1 MVLQEREQKLK
12 LKFQLIRKKMSN
24 DKIKII
30 IADDHAIVR
39 EGLKQIVAE
48 EKDMLV
54 CGEAEDAAT
63 LMELLKKEKWSIVIL
78 DINMPGKSGL
88 EALKDIKQFYPELPV
103 LILSMFSEDQYGLR
117 AIKAGASGYLKKV
130 SAPTELVVAIRKI
143 VSGRKYINSSL
154 AEKLAESLG
163 TEKNNFL
170 HDKLSDREYQIMCNI
185 ALGKSAEEIAVELS
199 LSINTIYTYRNRIL
213 EKMSMKSNVEL
224 TQYAI
229 QNKLIEI

>member
-1 MVLQEREQKLK
+1 MNNE
-12 LKFQLIRKKMSN
+12 
-24 DKIKII
+24 KIKIV

-48 EKDMLV
+48 EIDMQV
-54 CGEAEDAAT
+54 CGEAEDASS
-63 LMELLKKEKWSIVIL
+63 LMDLLKKEKWSIVVL

-88 EALKDIKQFYPELPV
+88 EALKDIKLLYPDLPV

-130 SAPTELVVAIRKI
+130 SATTELVVAIRKI
-143 VSGRKYINSSL
+143 VSGRKYINPVL
-154 AEKLAESLG
+154 AEKLAENFGNENNNSLH
-163 TEKNNFL
+163 E
-170 HDKLSDREYQIMCNI
+170 KLSDREYQIMCNI
-185 ALGKSAEEIAVELS
+185 ALGKSAEEIAEELS

>member
-1 MVLQEREQKLK
+1 
-12 LKFQLIRKKMSN
+12 MSSPF
-24 DKIKII
+24 IKIL

-48 EKDMLV
+48 EKDMQV
-54 CGEAEDAAT
+54 CGEAGNAST
-63 LMELLKKEKWSIVIL
+63 LMSLLEKEKWSVVVL

-88 EALKDIKQFYPELPV
+88 EALKDIKLLYPDLPV

-130 SAPTELVVAIRKI
+130 SAPTELVVALRKI
-143 VSGRKYINSSL
+143 VQGKKYINSSL
-154 AEKLAESLG
+154 AEKLAESISNDQQNIMH
-163 TEKNNFL
+163 E
-170 HDKLSDREYQIMCNI
+170 KLSDREYQIMCNI
-185 ALGKSAEEIAVELS
+185 ALGKSAEEIAQELS

-213 EKMSMKSNVEL
+213 DKMSMKSNVEL
-224 TQYAI
+224 TQYVL

>member
-1 MVLQEREQKLK
+1 MKE
-12 LKFQLIRKKMSN
+12 KMTT
-24 DKIKII
+24 DKIKIL

-48 EKDMLV
+48 EKDIV
-54 CGEAEDAAT
+54 VAGEAENSSK
-63 LMELLKKEKWSIVIL
+63 LMVLLEKENWNLVVL

-88 EALKDIKQFYPELPV
+88 EALKDIKQLYPDLPV

-130 SAPTELVVAIRKI
+130 SAPTELVSAIRKI
-143 VSGRKYINSSL
+143 VSGGKYINPAL
-154 AEKLAESLG
+154 AEKLAERFG
-163 TEKNNFL
+163 TDDRELL

-185 ALGKSAEEIAVELS
+185 ALGKTAEEIAQELS
-199 LSINTIYTYRNRIL
+199 ISINTVYTYRNRIL

-224 TQYAI
+224 TQYVL
-229 QNKLIEI
+229 QNKLVEL

>member
-1 MVLQEREQKLK
+1 MKE
-12 LKFQLIRKKMSN
+12 KMTT
-24 DKIKII
+24 DKIKIL

-48 EKDMLV
+48 EKDIV
-54 CGEAEDAAT
+54 VAGEAENSSK
-63 LMELLKKEKWSIVIL
+63 LMELLEKENWNLVVL

-88 EALKDIKQFYPELPV
+88 EALKDIKQLYPDLPV

-130 SAPTELVVAIRKI
+130 SAPTELVSAIRKI
-143 VSGRKYINSSL
+143 VSGGKYINPAL
-154 AEKLAESLG
+154 AEKLAERFG
-163 TEKNNFL
+163 TDDKELL

-185 ALGKSAEEIAVELS
+185 ALGKTAEEIAQDLS
-199 LSINTIYTYRNRIL
+199 ISINTVYTYRNRIL

-224 TQYAI
+224 TQYVL
-229 QNKLIEI
+229 QNKLVEL

>member
-1 MVLQEREQKLK
+1 M
-12 LKFQLIRKKMSN
+12 N
-24 DKIKII
+24 DNKIKII

-54 CGEAEDAAT
+54 CGEAENASD
-63 LMELLKKEKWSIVIL
+63 LMELLNKEQWSIVVL

-88 EALKDIKQFYPELPV
+88 EALKDIKQIYPNLPV

-130 SAPTELVVAIRKI
+130 SAPTELVIAIRKI
-143 VSGRKYINSSL
+143 VSGRKYINNSL
-154 AEKLAESLG
+154 AEKLAENLG
-163 TEKNNFL
+163 NGNNIFL

-185 ALGKSAEEIAVELS
+185 ALGKSAEEIAEELS
-199 LSINTIYTYRNRIL
+199 LSINTIYTYRNRIF

-224 TQYAI
+224 TQYAV
-229 QNKLIEI
+229 QNKLIEV

>member
-1 MVLQEREQKLK
+1 MDA
-12 LKFQLIRKKMSN
+12 
-24 DKIKII
+24 DKIKIL

-48 EKDMLV
+48 EKDILV
-54 CGEAEDAAT
+54 AGEAENSSK
-63 LMELLKKEKWSIVIL
+63 LMELLEKEKWNLVVL

-88 EALKDIKQFYPELPV
+88 EALKDIKQLYPDLPV

-130 SAPTELVVAIRKI
+130 SAPTELVTAIRKI
-143 VSGRKYINSSL
+143 VSGGKYINQSL
-154 AEKLAESLG
+154 AEKLAEKFENTKKEL
-163 TEKNNFL
+163 L
-170 HDKLSDREYQIMCNI
+170 HEKLSDREYQIMCNI
-185 ALGKSAEEIAVELS
+185 ALGKSAEEIAQELS
-199 LSINTIYTYRNRIL
+199 ISINTVYSYRNRIL
-213 EKMSMKSNVEL
+213 EKMSLRSNVEL

>member
-1 MVLQEREQKLK
+1 M
-12 LKFQLIRKKMSN
+12 N
-24 DKIKII
+24 DNKIKII

-54 CGEAEDAAT
+54 CGEAEDAVS
-63 LMELLKKEKWSIVIL
+63 LMELLKKEKWSIVVL

-88 EALKDIKQFYPELPV
+88 ETLKDIKQFYPELPV

-130 SAPTELVVAIRKI
+130 SAPTELVIDIRKI

-154 AEKLAESLG
+154 SEKLAESLG
-163 TEKNNFL
+163 NEKNNFL
-170 HDKLSDREYQIMCNI
+170 HDKLSDREYQIMCSI
-185 ALGKSAEEIAVELS
+185 ALGKSAEEIAAELS
-199 LSINTIYTYRNRIL
+199 LSINTIYTYRNRIF

-224 TQYAI
+224 TQYAV

>member
-1 MVLQEREQKLK
+1 M
-12 LKFQLIRKKMSN
+12 N
-24 DKIKII
+24 NKIKIL

-48 EKDMLV
+48 EKDMIV
-54 CGEAEDAAT
+54 SGEAENASS
-63 LMELLKKEKWSIVIL
+63 LMSLLEKDNWSIVVL

-88 EALKDIKQFYPELPV
+88 EALKDIKHLYPDLPV

-130 SAPTELVVAIRKI
+130 SAPTELVTAIRKI
-143 VSGRKYINSSL
+143 VSGRKYINPDL
-154 AEKLAESLG
+154 AEKLAENLG
-163 TEKNNFL
+163 SENQNNL
-170 HDKLSDREYQIMCNI
+170 HEKLSDREYQIMCNI
-185 ALGKSAEEIAVELS
+185 ALGKTAEEIAEDLS

-224 TQYAI
+224 TQYAL
-229 QNKLIEI
+229 QNRLIEI

>member
-1 MVLQEREQKLK
+1 MAAE
-12 LKFQLIRKKMSN
+12 
-24 DKIKII
+24 KIKIL

-48 EKDMLV
+48 EKDILV
-54 CGEAEDAAT
+54 AGEAENSSK
-63 LMELLKKEKWSIVIL
+63 LMELLEKENWSLIVL

-88 EALKDIKQFYPELPV
+88 EALKDIKQLYPDLPV

-130 SAPTELVVAIRKI
+130 SAPTELVTAIRKI
-143 VSGRKYINSSL
+143 VSGGKYINQSL
-154 AEKLAESLG
+154 AEKLAEKFESTKKELMH
-163 TEKNNFL
+163 E
-170 HDKLSDREYQIMCNI
+170 KLSDREYQIMCNI
-185 ALGKSAEEIAVELS
+185 ALGKTAEEIAQELS
-199 LSINTIYTYRNRIL
+199 LSINTVYSYRNRIL
-213 EKMSMKSNVEL
+213 EKMSMRSNVEL

>member
-1 MVLQEREQKLK
+1 MAT
-12 LKFQLIRKKMSN
+12 
-24 DKIKII
+24 DKIKIL

-48 EKDMLV
+48 EKDILV
-54 CGEAEDAAT
+54 AGEAENSSR
-63 LMELLKKEKWSIVIL
+63 LMELLEKEKWSLVVL

-88 EALKDIKQFYPELPV
+88 EALKDIKQLYPDLPV

-130 SAPTELVVAIRKI
+130 SAPTELVAAIRKI
-143 VSGRKYINSSL
+143 VSGGKYINQSL
-154 AEKLAESLG
+154 AEKLAEKFESTKKELMH
-163 TEKNNFL
+163 E
-170 HDKLSDREYQIMCNI
+170 KLSDREYQIMCNI
-185 ALGKSAEEIAVELS
+185 ALGKTAEEIAQELS
-199 LSINTIYTYRNRIL
+199 LSINTVYSYRNRIL
-213 EKMSMKSNVEL
+213 EKMSMRSNVEL

>member
-1 MVLQEREQKLK
+1 M
-12 LKFQLIRKKMSN
+12 N
-24 DKIKII
+24 NNKIKII

-54 CGEAEDAAT
+54 CGEAEDAAS
-63 LMELLKKEKWSIVIL
+63 LMELLKKEKWSIVVL

-88 EALKDIKQFYPELPV
+88 EALKDIKQLYPELPV

-143 VSGRKYINSSL
+143 VSGRKYINPSL
-154 AEKLAESLG
+154 AEKLAENLG
-163 TEKNNFL
+163 SDKNNYL
-170 HDKLSDREYQIMCNI
+170 HEKLSDREYQIMCNI
-185 ALGKSAEEIAVELS
+185 ALGKSAEEIAGELA

>member
-1 MVLQEREQKLK
+1 MNNE
-12 LKFQLIRKKMSN
+12 
-24 DKIKII
+24 KIKII

-39 EGLKQIVAE
+39 EGLKQIVTE

-54 CGEAEDAAT
+54 CGEAEDAAS
-63 LMELLKKEKWSIVIL
+63 LMELLRKETWSLVIL

-88 EALKDIKQFYPELPV
+88 EALKEIKQFYPELPV

-143 VSGRKYINSSL
+143 VSGRKYINNSL
-154 AEKLAESLG
+154 AEKLAENLG
-163 TEKNNFL
+163 NEKNNFL
-170 HDKLSDREYQIMCNI
+170 HNKLSDREYQIMCNI
-185 ALGKSAEEIAVELS
+185 ALGKSADEIAEELS
-199 LSINTIYTYRNRIL
+199 LSINTIYTYRNRIF
-213 EKMSMKSNVEL
+213 EKMYMKSNVEL